1 MTEQRHGI
9 GAAAVVVDNLR
20 VLQKKKKKKQER
32 KKEKK
37 KLKID
42 DALLFLH
49 TRRIRA
55 LITTFTSNE

>member
-20 VLQKKKKKKQER
+20 VLQKKKKKARKKER
-32 KKEKK
+32 KKE
-37 KLKID
+37 LKID

-55 LITTFTSNE
+55 LITTFTLNE